1 MAKATQRSVRWLCS
15 PRERHPAGCCNLRTQ
30 TLGGHPNGGIVA
42 AVSPA
47 VRKLV
52 RLLVVT
58 ATASALTSCG
68 DDTDRTVAPAAA
80 GVAASEQLPA
90 SHLRMVRTLAQIAAR
105 TEAENHYQGA
115 GRYEALRARLQA
127 AGALAPWQAYL
138 ETGKAALEIGREREG
153 IELLTR
159 AYTGLRDGSLQGDVD
174 ARVAITYSLAVGWLR
189 LAETENCCARPDANG
204 CILPIEG
211 TGIHSATEGSVQ
223 ATRYLEEMLAETV
236 PDSYWHFAARWL
248 FNLAQQTLGKWPTAV
263 PEALRLPDR
272 VFRPDP
278 DQQRPKF
285 PEVARQLG
293 LDTFSLSGG
302 VVADDFDGDGLIDL
316 MVSSWDTRGQLRLH
330 RNVGDGSFEDVTE
343 AAGLIG
349 LFGGLNLVQAD
360 YDNDGD
366 VDVLVLRGA
375 WLFGQGQHPNSLLQN
390 DGKGRFTD
398 VTFDAGLGG
407 DHRPTQTADWADYDG
422 DGDLDL
428 YIGNEGSQQTP
439 FANQLFRNDGDGT
452 FTDVAQQAGVADP
465 GFTKAVA
472 FGDYDGDGF
481 ADLYVSNLG
490 NANRLYRNLGDG
502 TFVDV
507 APRLG
512 VTEPIDSFP
521 CWWFDYDNDGDL
533 DLYASCYGTSISHL
547 AAYHLGKARDW
558 DLARLYRNDGK
569 GGFEDVAVELGLTC
583 PQMPMGCNFGDLD
596 GDGWLDF
603 VLGTGST
610 GYDSLM
616 PNAVYQSQGGK
627 RFVDIALD
635 CGFAHLQ
642 KGHGVAFADLDRD
655 GDLDLFQQMGG
666 AYRGDAFR
674 DALFE
679 NPGFGNRWITIE
691 LVGTQSNRSAIGA
704 RICVDV
710 VAGGARR
717 SIFRWITSGGSFGA
731 SPLAQTIGL
740 GRADK
745 IVGIEIRWPRSSE
758 VQRIEDAQFGTSL
771 RVTEGRQGLE
781 TRKPA
786 PIQWRR

>member
-1 MAKATQRSVRWLCS
+1 
-15 PRERHPAGCCNLRTQ
+15 
-30 TLGGHPNGGIVA
+30 
-42 AVSPA
+42 
-47 VRKLV
+47 
-52 RLLVVT
+52 
-58 ATASALTSCG
+58 
-68 DDTDRTVAPAAA
+68 
-80 GVAASEQLPA
+80 
-90 SHLRMVRTLAQIAAR
+90 
-105 TEAENHYQGA
+105 
-115 GRYEALRARLQA
+115 
-127 AGALAPWQAYL
+127 
-138 ETGKAALEIGREREG
+138 
-153 IELLTR
+153 
-159 AYTGLRDGSLQGDVD
+159 
-174 ARVAITYSLAVGWLR
+174 
-189 LAETENCCARPDANG
+189 
-204 CILPIEG
+204 
-211 TGIHSATEGSVQ
+211 
-223 ATRYLEEMLAETV
+223 
-236 PDSYWHFAARWL
+236 
-248 FNLAQQTLGKWPTAV
+248 
-263 PEALRLPDR
+263 
-272 VFRPDP
+272 
-278 DQQRPKF
+278 
-285 PEVARQLG
+285 
-293 LDTFSLSGG
+293 
-302 VVADDFDGDGLIDL
+302 
-316 MVSSWDTRGQLRLH
+316 
-330 RNVGDGSFEDVTE
+330 
-343 AAGLIG
+343 
-349 LFGGLNLVQAD
+349 
-360 YDNDGD
+360 
-366 VDVLVLRGA
+366 VLRGA
-375 WLFGQGQHPNSLLQN
+375 WLFEQGKHANSLLQN

-398 VTFDAGLGG
+398 VTFDAGLGD
-407 DHRPTQTADWADYDG
+407 DHRPTQTADWADYDN

-428 YIGNEGSQQTP
+428 YIGNEGSQRTP
-439 FANQLFRNDGDGT
+439 FANQLFCNNGDGT
-452 FTDVAQQAGVADP
+452 FTDVAQQAGIADP

-481 ADLYVSNLG
+481 ADVYVSNLG
-490 NANRLYRNLGDG
+490 SANRLYRNLGDG

-558 DLARLYRNDGK
+558 DVARLYRNDGK

-583 PQMPMGCNFGDLD
+583 PQMPMGSNFGDLD

-616 PNAVYQSQGGK
+616 PNAIYQSQGGK

-679 NPGFGNRWITIE
+679 NPGFGNRWITVE
-691 LVGTQSNRSAIGA
+691 LIGTQSNRCAIGA

-740 GRADK
+740 GRADE
-745 IVGIEIRWPRSSE
+745 ILGIEIRWPRSSE
-758 VQRIEDAQFGTSL
+758 VQRIGKVDFGTLL
-771 RVTEGRQGLE
+771 RVTEGKQAWE
-781 TRKPA
+781 TPKPT
-786 PIQWRR
+786 PIERGR